1 MKSDNHFKLSSSL
14 PRATC
19 PHIIRDVPH
28 ALTIPVAKMLTIVLA
43 MAVCSTTA
51 DILEDCSKLFNPQR
65 YLNQLPSMG
74 LPYVSNLAIPS
85 NVASH
90 IRPTQVVTTKVVSVF
105 TKYVHKSPVC
115 IRYSGEKPL
124 CKAIGNGNANPYE
137 HLITKGE
144 YFLNGGLYG
153 PHYGNIVTYN
163 KRSEGAASDKQD
175 FYIEPAEAET
185 PREDRTRPTPNLD
198 NQQLLRDILID
209 DRLGHLE
216 EVLPYYSRRKTYET
230 STITVT
236 KVLNSGEPM
245 ATLVVKNCIPQG
257 IEICPKK
264 NKKRKSKVG
273 SHENGSSFKDQYYG

>member
-1 MKSDNHFKLSSSL
+1 
-14 PRATC
+14 
-19 PHIIRDVPH
+19 
-28 ALTIPVAKMLTIVLA
+28 MLTIVLA
-43 MAVCSTTA
+43 VAVCSATA

-65 YLNQLPSMG
+65 YLNQLPSLG
-74 LPYVSNLAIPS
+74 LPYVGNVPIPS
-85 NVASH
+85 NVAPN
-90 IRPTQVVTTKVVSVF
+90 IRPSPVVTTKVVSVV

-124 CKAIGNGNANPYE
+124 CKAIGNGNANPYDN
-137 HLITKGE
+137 LVTKAE

-175 FYIEPAEAET
+175 FYIEPAEAP
-185 PREDRTRPTPNLD
+185 PREDSSRATPNLN
-198 NQQLLRDILID
+198 NQHLLRDILID

-216 EVLPYYSRRKTYET
+216 EILPYYSRRKAYET

-236 KVLNSGEPM
+236 KVVSSGEPM

-264 NKKRKSKVG
+264 TKKRKSKVG
-273 SHENGSSFKDQYYG
+273 TYENTSSFKDQYYG